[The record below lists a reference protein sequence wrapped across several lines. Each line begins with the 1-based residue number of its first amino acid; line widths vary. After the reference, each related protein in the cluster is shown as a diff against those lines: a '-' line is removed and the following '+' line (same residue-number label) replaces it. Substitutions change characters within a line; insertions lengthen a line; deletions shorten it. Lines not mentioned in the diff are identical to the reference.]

1 MLTPLWLI
9 LITFSLGPAGGV
21 SFAFTQGVPTLETAI
36 AVSAI
41 HLALVPVWFGI
52 IELLKYSLRYEDH
65 FVTKFVKYGGER
77 SKRFRAAAKSK
88 IQEFERRVGQW
99 GFGLGVVGF
108 TFLFGVSWAALA
120 AFLLN
125 IKKETIVASVA
136 VGAVASSIFWTFV
149 FAGVVGFVPNPW
161 VIYIIGAV
169 VTFAILGHKKIHE
182 RKLIR
187 EMSRSLRKM
196 GVKMR

>member
-1 MLTPLWLI
+1 MLTAFWLI
-9 LITFSLGPAGGV
+9 LITFVLGPAGGV
-21 SFAFTQGVPTLETAI
+21 SFASTQEIPALETAL

-52 IELLKYSLRYEDH
+52 FELLRYSLRYENR
-65 FVTKFVKYGGER
+65 FITKFVKYGGER
-77 SKRFRAAAKSK
+77 SGRFRAAARDK
-88 IQEFERRVGQW
+88 IQDFERRVGQW
-99 GFGLGVVGF
+99 GFGLGVAGF

-125 IKKETIVASVA
+125 IKKETVVASVA

-149 FAGVVGFVPNPW
+149 FARLSEYAPSPW
-161 VIYIIGAV
+161 VIYLIGTV
-169 VTFAILGHKKIHE
+169 VTFAIVGHKKIHE

-187 EMSRSLRKM
+187 EMSRSLRKL
-196 GVKMR
+196 GVKM

>member
-1 MLTPLWLI
+1 LLTTLWLI
-9 LITFSLGPAGGV
+9 LITFVLGPAGGV
-21 SFAFTQGVPTLETAI
+21 SFAFTQQIPALETAL

-52 IELLKYSLRYEDH
+52 FELLRYSLRYENH
-65 FVTKFVKYGGER
+65 FITKFVKYGGER
-77 SKRFRAAAKSK
+77 SGRLRAAARDK
-88 IQEFERRVGQW
+88 IQEFEQRVGQW
-99 GFGLGVVGF
+99 GFGLGVFGF

-125 IKKETIVASVA
+125 IKKETMVASVA

-149 FAGVVGFVPNPW
+149 FAQLSEYAPSPW
-161 VIYIIGAV
+161 VIYLIGTV
-169 VTFAILGHKKIHE
+169 MTFAILGHKKIRE

-187 EMSRSLRKM
+187 EMSRSLRKL
-196 GVKMR
+196 GVKMK

>member
-1 MLTPLWLI
+1 MTLLSLI
-9 LITFSLGPAGGV
+9 VITFVLGPAGGV
-21 SFAFTQGVPTLETAI
+21 SFAFTQQIPVLETAL

-41 HLALVPVWFGI
+41 HLAFVPVWFGI
-52 IELLKYSLRYEDH
+52 FELLRYSLRYEDH
-65 FVTKFVKYGGER
+65 FIAKFVKYGGER
-77 SKRFRAAAKSK
+77 SKRFRATAMAQ

-120 AFLLN
+120 AFLLD
-125 IKKETIVASVA
+125 IKKETIMASVA
-136 VGAVASSIFWTFV
+136 VGAVASSLFWTLVFTC
-149 FAGVVGFVPNPW
+149 FAGYAPSPW
-161 VIYIIGAV
+161 LIYAIGAV
-169 VTFAILGHKKIHE
+169 LTFAVISHKKTRE

-187 EMSRSLRKM
+187 EMSRSLRKL